1 MVIRR
6 IHRRDVYMPVVVVI
20 ALTLLIGGCFHESE
34 QPQLPNL
41 LGFEPS
47 PPSVTVNESID
58 IVIKFSDAD
67 KRIVNL
73 FWTVEAGK
81 FTGGQG
87 IGDGQATISYQA
99 PAVPG
104 DYGLMVSVEYSDAEE
119 PISHYAK
126 LKVLPETTNPA
137 D

>member
-1 MVIRR
+1 MVTRR
-6 IHRRDVYMPVVVVI
+6 IHKRDVGMPGVVVVT
-20 ALTLLIGGCFHESE
+20 LTLLIGGCFHDSE

-47 PPSVTVNESID
+47 PPSVAVNESID
-58 IVIKFSDAD
+58 IDIKFIDDD
-67 KRIVNL
+67 KRIINL
-73 FWTVEAGK
+73 FWAVEAGK

-87 IGDGQATISYQA
+87 IGDGQASISYQA
-99 PAVPG
+99 PDVPG

-126 LKVLPETTNPA
+126 LKVLPETANPA